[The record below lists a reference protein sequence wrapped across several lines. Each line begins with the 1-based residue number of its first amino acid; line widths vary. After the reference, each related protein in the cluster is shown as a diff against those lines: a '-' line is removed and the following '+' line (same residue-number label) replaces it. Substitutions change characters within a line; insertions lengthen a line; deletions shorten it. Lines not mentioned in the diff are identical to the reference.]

1 MSQMKHLL
9 SKINI
14 LPRWVIVSLDVTVVL
29 FGYLLSVLLRFNF
42 NTSSIEMY
50 LEPDTLLILLGT
62 YCLSILYF
70 RTHTGIIRFTHK
82 RDALN
87 IIKSVS
93 MATSLLSLHTFLSYT
108 LLQTYFI
115 PYSIL
120 VISAFLNASI
130 LLGYRFLVKE
140 LFAYSIGSYIPKKP
154 VVIYGAGLSGRTTA
168 QMLQEN
174 SEAGYEVKAFLDDN
188 PKLSHTT
195 VHGKPVLVPDK
206 GLADLLSKGDVKE
219 LIIAIQNIDPTKKRW
234 IIEECLKLSITVR
247 EVPGVDRWVRG
258 NLSVKQIQEVKIDD
272 LLGRKPIEMA
282 SENAIDQFSGKVV
295 LVTGAAGSIGSEIC
309 RQLIKCGVLK
319 LIMVDQAESGLYD
332 LEQDLLNAYK
342 KIDHLSFIVCN
353 INNRRSIESVFK
365 KNRPDIVFHA
375 AAYKHVPLMENQPF
389 EAVSTNVL
397 GTKQLADLATEY
409 GVQKFVFI
417 STDKAVNPTNIM
429 GATKRIA
436 EAYIQS
442 LNSADGNNCEFITTR
457 FGNVLGSNGSVIPV
471 FKKQIQMGGPV
482 KVTHPEIT
490 RFFMTIPEACSL
502 VLEAGAMGKGGEIFL
517 FDMGSSIKIYDLAT
531 KMIQLAGLKLGR
543 DIEIEFTGLR
553 PGEKLYEEV
562 LADTEN
568 TKPTYHPKILIAEVR
583 ENDFEE
589 INYMVLSLQMQLKDN
604 NEIEMV
610 RTMKKIVPEFKS
622 KESRFEILD

>member
-1 MSQMKHLL
+1 MSQMKYIL

-14 LPRWVIVSLDVTVVL
+14 LPRWVIISLDISIVFL
-29 FGYLLSVLLRFNF
+29 GYLVSVLLRFNF
-42 NTSSIEMY
+42 STTGLDIY
-50 LEPDTLLILLGT
+50 FEPDTLIILLGT
-62 YCLSILYF
+62 YFLAILF
-70 RTHTGIIRFTHK
+70 FKTHTGIIRFTHK

-87 IIKSVS
+87 IIKSVT

-120 VISAFLNASI
+120 VISAFLNTSI
-130 LLGYRFLVKE
+130 LLGYRFVVKE
-140 LFAYSIGSYIPKKP
+140 LFTYSIGSYIPKKP

-188 PKLSHTT
+188 KKLMNST
-195 VHGKPVLVPDK
+195 VHGKPVLVPE
-206 GLADLLSKGDVKE
+206 GSLSDIINKDDVKE
-219 LIIAIQNIDPTKKRW
+219 LIIAIQDIEPTKKRW

-247 EVPGVDRWVRG
+247 EVPGVDRWVKG

-282 SENAIDQFSGKVV
+282 SENAIDQFSGKIVM
-295 LVTGAAGSIGSEIC
+295 VTGSAGSIGSEIC
-309 RQLIKCGVLK
+309 NQLIKCGVLK
-319 LIMVDQAESGLYD
+319 LVLVDQAESSLYD
-332 LEQDLLNAYK
+332 LEQDLINKYK
-342 KIDHLSFIVCN
+342 QIDHLSFSICN
-353 INNRRSIESVFK
+353 INCTLSIENVFK
-365 KNRPDIVFHA
+365 KHRPDIVFHA

-389 EAVSTNVL
+389 EAVTTNVL
-397 GTKQLADLATEY
+397 GTKTLADLSVKY
-409 GVQKFVFI
+409 GVNKFVFI

-436 EAYIQS
+436 ETYIQS
-442 LNSADGNNCEFITTR
+442 LNDSNDCHCEFITTR
-457 FGNVLGSNGSVIPV
+457 FGNVLGSNGSVIPL
-471 FKKQIQMGGPV
+471 FRKQIQMGGPV

-502 VLEAGAMGKGGEIFL
+502 VLEAGAMGKGGEIFI

-562 LADTEN
+562 LADTED
-568 TKPTYHPKILIAEVR
+568 TKPTYHPKILIANVR
-583 ENDFEE
+583 ENDYEQV
-589 INYMVLSLQMQLKDN
+589 NYMVLSLEMLLKDGK
-604 NEIEMV
+604 ETEMV
-610 RTMKKIVPEFKS
+610 RVMKRIVPEFKS
-622 KESRFEILD
+622 KESRFEVLD